1 MSASTRPGQLANLVL
16 IETTGNQAFIFATNK
31 LRENVGASELTAR
44 VGTRFV
50 LDAIHAAGG
59 PNLPGDTVSQIRSHL
74 RESAFNRSVSD
85 SNPVE
90 VILAVSGMALLLV
103 HDAAI
108 GREIVQRVT
117 LQALKEAP
125 GLEVRGVVSE
135 AFDLDRDDLHSE
147 IRKVH
152 RQFENVRSRLPGPAT
167 RFQRLPIIAECA
179 TSGLPATRSADQRDG
194 LAKEE
199 RKEYSSQ
206 IFAKL
211 NAREGWKK
219 RADDI
224 REHHQVKLPLPDA
237 TTELED
243 LGCDWTAIVHADGN
257 GLGQVFLNF
266 KEASKATN
274 NRDYIDK
281 LRRFSLALDECTEKA
296 FCQALSVFLPK
307 RGVAPIVPLVLG
319 GDDLTVVC
327 DGRQA
332 LQFTKRFI
340 DGFEEAT
347 CQHNDVKAILPEGVT
362 SCAGVAIVKPHFPF
376 FTGYQLAEELL
387 KSAKKLA
394 KKNPSKLLSAID
406 YHILYDASGPDL
418 ERIRSELTV
427 DNCKTFLVSRPYVT
441 TVGQGPV
448 NRRWSDLVCRIDAVR
463 ASDDVEQRRRL
474 PNSMLHELRESLF
487 LGSDAADSR
496 LHLVLERYRNQGL
509 DQLCGS
515 TTGRSSLFWNDDEQR
530 FTGLLDA
537 IDTAE
542 FWEAKE

>member
-59 PNLPGDTVSQIRSHL
+59 PNLSGDTVPQIRSHL
-74 RESAFNRSVSD
+74 RDSAFNRPVND

-90 VILAVSGMALLLV
+90 VILAVSGKALLLAR
-103 HDAAI
+103 DAAI
-108 GREIVQRVT
+108 GRRIVQRVT

-135 AFDLDRDDLHSE
+135 AFDLDRDDLHGE

-152 RQFENVRSRLPGPAT
+152 RQFESVRSRLSGPAA
-167 RFQRLPIIAECA
+167 RFQRLPIIADCA
-179 TSGLPATRSADQRDG
+179 TSGLPATRPANQRDG

-206 IFAKL
+206 TFAKL
-211 NAREGWKK
+211 NVRQSWKK
-219 RADDI
+219 RVDDI

-266 KEASKATN
+266 KEVSKATN

-332 LQFTKRFI
+332 LQFTKKFI
-340 DGFEEAT
+340 DSFEEAT
-347 CQHNDVKAILPEGVT
+347 SQHNNVKAILADGVT
-362 SCAGVAIVKPHFPF
+362 SCAGVTIVKPHFPF
-376 FTGYQLAEELL
+376 FAGYQLAEELL
-387 KSAKKLA
+387 KSAKTFK
-394 KKNPSKLLSAID
+394 PRSAID

-427 DNCKTFLVSRPYVT
+427 DNGKTLLVGRPYVT

-448 NRRWSDLVCRIDAVR
+448 NRRWSDLICRINAVR
-463 ASDDVEQRRRL
+463 ARDDVEQRRRL

-487 LGSDAADSR
+487 LGSDTADSR

-515 TTGRSSLFWNDDEQR
+515 TAGRDSLFWNDDEQH

-537 IDTAE
+537 VDTAE
-542 FWEAKE
+542 FWEAEG